1 MDFSA
6 KEWADEDGHAD
17 ILGDGGG
24 DTCAPHAQVQPEDQ
38 KHIPEYIENAAGSKS
53 QHGKEC
59 LALIAENVIHNAA
72 GCHGWCC
79 NKDPGAIFD
88 RVRKDGVSASKE
100 THEGSVEEKAK
111 DANERATY

>member
-1 MDFSA
+1 MFRRLWTFPRRNGLMRMA
-6 KEWADEDGHAD
+6 MLMYWEIAVE
-17 ILGDGGG
+17 IP
-24 DTCAPHAQVQPEDQ
+24 APRTPSFRT
-38 KHIPEYIENAAGSKS
+38 KIRNMSPK
-53 QHGKEC
+53 
-59 LALIAENVIHNAA
+59 ENVIHNAA

-111 DANERATY
+111 DANEGAT

>member
-6 KEWADEDGHAD
+6 KEWADEDSHTD
-17 ILGDGGG
+17 VLGNGSG
-24 DTCAPHAQVQPEDQ
+24 DTCTPDTQFKDENQE
-38 KHIPEYIENAAGSKS
+38 HIPEMFKIPPEARPS
-53 QHGKEC
+53 
-59 LALIAENVIHNAA
+59 IAKKGFSLVSENVIHNAA

-111 DANERATY
+111 DANEGAT

>member
-1 MDFSA
+1 MLMYWEIAVEIPAPRTPSFRTKIRNMSPKMFKIPPEARPNMA
-6 KEWADEDGHAD
+6 KKAF
-17 ILGDGGG
+17 
-24 DTCAPHAQVQPEDQ
+24 V
-38 KHIPEYIENAAGSKS
+38 
-53 QHGKEC
+53 
-59 LALIAENVIHNAA
+59 AENVIHNAA

-111 DANERATY
+111 DANEGAT